1 MKIRKL
7 KLRWREDLKAML
19 RFIWKKLMYEIINLY
34 NFLIDILYI
43 VGDGLINDIDMEKVF

>member
-1 MKIRKL
+1 
-7 KLRWREDLKAML
+7 
-19 RFIWKKLMYEIINLY
+19 MYEIINLY